1 MNISSH
7 RQYCLC
13 SACWFTLARSALP
26 PREFVERAKC
36 YHLTQKQHEIIEEIV
51 EREKLENW
59 NEWAK
64 GEQAG

>member
-13 SACWFTLARSALP
+13 TACWFTLARSALP
-26 PREFVERAKC
+26 PAQFVERAKQ
-36 YHLTQKQHEIIEEIV
+36 HDLTQKQHEIVEGII

-59 NEWAK
+59 NSWAK
-64 GEQAG
+64 G